1 MLRDLHRGAIL
12 GVEEHIHT
20 EFVLQ
25 ALERGEIFRIAH
37 AGDHAP
43 CAHLLCQDG
52 GKDVEFITKSASE
65 KAIRRGDLRICEDPA
80 FPHFCRSEGGALA
93 EECTALLRELK
104 AAGFSLYYLSN
115 TNPSAFD
122 YMTRTHEFFRYL
134 DGGIASFKVG
144 LLKPDPAIFKLFAK
158 TYGKDPGQC
167 VFVDD
172 TPVNTAAAAACGFGT
187 VTLRTIPSLREELM
201 KFEEVRAALTK

>member
-1 MLRDLHRGAIL
+1 MIDTLVFDIGNVLVNWYPLDYIKTFVAD
-12 GVEEHIHT
+12 EEEARELTKIVFEGP
-20 EFVLQ
+20 EFKK
-25 ALERGEIFRIAH
+25 
-37 AGDHAP
+37 GDHGDYTRAQTRE
-43 CAHLLCQDG
+43 ALLARYPERAELIGRILEGCDEIL
-52 GKDVEFITKSASE
+52 VASRE
-65 KAIRRGDLRICEDPA
+65 N
-80 FPHFCRSEGGALA
+80 
-93 EECTALLRELK
+93 TALLRELK

-134 DGGIASFKVG
+134 EGGIASFKVG

-172 TPVNTAAAAACGFGT
+172 TPVNTTAAAACGFGT

>member
-1 MLRDLHRGAIL
+1 MIDTLVFDIGNVLVNWYPLDYIKTFVAD
-12 GVEEHIHT
+12 EEEARELTKIVFEGP
-20 EFVLQ
+20 EFKK
-25 ALERGEIFRIAH
+25 
-37 AGDHAP
+37 GDHGDYTRAQTRE
-43 CAHLLCQDG
+43 ALLARYPERAELIGRILEGCDEIL
-52 GKDVEFITKSASE
+52 VASPE
-65 KAIRRGDLRICEDPA
+65 N
-80 FPHFCRSEGGALA
+80 
-93 EECTALLRELK
+93 TALLRELK

-144 LLKPDPAIFKLFAK
+144 LLKPDPAIFKLFAR

-172 TPVNTAAAAACGFGT
+172 TPVNTATAAACGFGT